1 MQVTKDKHPDTECLL
16 VLNKMDLA
24 NVDEVAT
31 LFSNL
36 QPLEISAKTGAGVE
50 PLKSKLLSLV
60 QMGKL
65 HNNNTIIT
73 NARHYD
79 ALSEALKS
87 IQNVQAGLDT
97 GLSGDLM
104 SIDIREAL
112 HHFGRIT
119 GEIST
124 DDLLGNIFANFC
136 IGK

>member
-1 MQVTKDKHPDTECLL
+1 MQFFPTILAFTIGHLLSGGILALPPTKLP
-16 VLNKMDLA
+16 
-24 NVDEVAT
+24 
-31 LFSNL
+31 
-36 QPLEISAKTGAGVE
+36 KTGAGVE
-50 PLKSKLLSLV
+50 VLKSKLLSLV
-60 QMGKL
+60 QTGKL
-65 HNNNTIIT
+65 RNNDTIIT

-104 SIDIREAL
+104 AIDIREAL